1 MSTMIRTKGAR
12 VRNHCGYH
20 FRELEL
26 ADTPT
31 LYIKDD
37 GSLWLD
43 QSAFG
48 CPGMTVTEA
57 ATLMFDDL
65 EEEYDKCN
73 NSWYYILEVE
83 EYQPEEYK
91 YIR

>member
-1 MSTMIRTKGAR
+1 MRIKGAR
-12 VRNHCGYH
+12 VRNYCGYH
-20 FRELEL
+20 DRELEL

-31 LYIKDD
+31 LHIKDD

-48 CPGMTVTEA
+48 CPGMTDQERHYISGGLA
-57 ATLMFDDL
+57 QRAEPNLDDL

-73 NSWYYILEVE
+73 DSWYFILEVVL
-83 EYQPEEYK
+83 
-91 YIR
+91 